1 MPDKGI
7 SGARHSVGRFRGSVA
22 SVGVLWRS
30 GRSALLGAFGRV
42 GVGESVGITGE
53 GVERI
58 AGGLVWSAGSQL
70 IIRNLSGTGFWDR

>member
-30 GRSALLGAFGRV
+30 GRSALLGAFGRA
-42 GVGESVGITGE
+42 GVGESVGVGRSGSALSQTPEVYFLNYISGITFLMTGSR
-53 GVERI
+53 ER
-58 AGGLVWSAGSQL
+58 
-70 IIRNLSGTGFWDR
+70 